1 MDAAKYK
8 SVALKVSVYEKAKP
22 MAEEDY
28 STMGGFLKRLID
40 EEHNRRNGKTN
51 KKKIVQS

>member
-8 SVALKVSVYEKAKP
+8 SVALKIAVYEKAKP
-22 MAEEDY
+22 MAEADY

-40 EEHNRRNGKTN
+40 EEYERRNGKAS
-51 KKKIVQS
+51 KKK